1 MAGLRNSSHF
11 LLRTSY
17 FLLSF
22 FLLAGCGG
30 ATRALQPEAPASA
43 AAVGASGGIN
53 RAEHRAKPYV
63 ILISFDG
70 FKPGYLDRFNLPNFR
85 RVMQRGVRARRMI
98 PVFPS
103 LTFPN
108 HYSLVTGLYAE
119 RHGIVSNTFYDP
131 ARRQTYSLSDRAAVT
146 DGSWYRG
153 EPIWVTAESQG
164 MVSGMFFWPGSEAAI
179 KGVRPTYW
187 KEYDAAVTNAA
198 RVSGVLEWL
207 RLPEDRRPHIL
218 TLYFN
223 DVDSASHRNPL
234 DSPEI
239 ERAAQSL
246 DSSLGALMSGIDAL
260 GLRDHVFL
268 VLTSDHGMVETGAQ
282 STIRLDSLVDSSF
295 IQTAFGGPVA
305 NIHVKGSGAAALQVR
320 DRINARLTHGRA
332 WLREELPE
340 RYHYRSDPRAGD
352 VVVVMDESWTIA
364 TSIVTRP
371 FGRWGMH
378 GWDPALPS
386 MHALFAIAGPAVRE
400 GTTIDEVLNVDVYHL
415 LTELLGLR
423 AASDTD
429 GQPGRIR
436 GLVMR

>member
-1 MAGLRNSSHF
+1 MPPVRRF
-11 LLRTSY
+11 LL
-17 FLLSF
+17 FILLAAA
-22 FLLAGCGG
+22 LAGCSPAPRPVQPAAPDSP
-30 ATRALQPEAPASA
+30 ATA
-43 AAVGASGGIN
+43 ASGGLN
-53 RAEHRAKPYV
+53 RPEHRQKPYV

-70 FKPGYLDRFNLPNFR
+70 FKPEYLDRFNLPNFR
-85 RVMQRGVRARRMI
+85 RATERGVRARRMI

-108 HYSLVTGLYAE
+108 HYSLVTGLSAE

-131 ARRQTYSLSDRAAVT
+131 VRKQTYSLSDRATVT

-153 EPIWVTAESQG
+153 EPIWVTAETQG
-164 MVSGMFFWPGSEAAI
+164 MVAGMYFWPGSEAAI

-187 KEYDAAVTNAA
+187 KEYDSGVPNAE

-223 DVDSASHRNPL
+223 DVDAASHRHPL

-246 DSSLGALMSGIDAL
+246 DRLLGALMDGIDSL
-260 GLRDHVFL
+260 GLRDRVFL

-282 STIRLDSLVDSSF
+282 FTIRLDSLVDSSL

-305 NIHVKGSGAAALQVR
+305 NLHVKGGGAAAPQVR
-320 DRINARLTHGRA
+320 DRINARLHHGRA
-332 WLREELPE
+332 WLRDELPP
-340 RYHYRSDPRAGD
+340 RYRYRTDPRAGD

-364 TSIVTRP
+364 TSILSSRP
-371 FGRWGMH
+371 WGRWGMH

-386 MHALFAIAGPAVRE
+386 MSALFVIAGPAVRE
-400 GTTIDEVLNVDVYHL
+400 GTTIDEVRNVDVYHL
-415 LTELLGLR
+415 LAELLGLR
-423 AASDTD
+423 PASDTD
-429 GQPGRIR
+429 GQPGRISR
-436 GLVMR
+436 MVMR